1 MFHLLSCFNLK
12 AGITID
18 EFRYSLADHT
28 AHQQALDLVDSTGLI
43 GRRQSDTIMDTD
55 NERDHQ

>member
-1 MFHLLSCFNLK
+1 MLSCFNLK

-18 EFRYSLADHT
+18 EFRCSLADHT
-28 AHQQALDLVDSTGLI
+28 AHLQALDLVDSKGPI